1 MIERREH
8 LRLAAEARDAFEIV
22 GDVRQQDLD
31 RDVAIQPHI
40 ARSIHLAHPA
50 CADGGKDLVWSE
62 TIAGSQGH
70 ARCPMTERAHSKAT
84 CLHNG
89 RDVKLPHPVILLI
102 AGVAVCAALTWILPP
117 GEYDRRDDPATG
129 RSVVVAGTYHRVDP
143 APVGPFAAAVA
154 IPRGFVEAADVIGVV
169 LFVGAAWIVVDRIGT
184 LGRLIAA
191 LVGAF
196 GSGGLIAIPVVSLF
210 FATMGALENMQE
222 EIIPLVPALLL
233 LGRGLGVDAVS
244 VVAMSTGAAAIGSAF
259 GPTNPFQAGIAMKL
273 AQLPPMSAATLRW
286 TTFVAALAL
295 WVAWT
300 MWHAHRKRG
309 RDSGSGIRDSKITGV
324 DGLGPGIRD
333 PKITGGEIGAA
344 QGRDYLIL
352 AVAIAPIAAYVYGSV
367 ALGWGFNELSG
378 GFLVAGCVAGL
389 LGGLGVAGTTT
400 AFLEGMQAML
410 PAAILI
416 GAARALSLVLTDGHV
431 TDTILNGLAEPLSR
445 APAAFA
451 SMLMIPF
458 HAIVHVAVPSVSG
471 QAVLTMPILVPLS
484 DLLGISRQV
493 TVLAYQTG
501 AGLTELLT
509 PTNGGL
515 MAVLLAAGV
524 PFARWIRFAVV
535 GVLLALIVGVAG
547 IIALLAV

>member
-1 MIERREH
+1 M
-8 LRLAAEARDAFEIV
+8 
-22 GDVRQQDLD
+22 
-31 RDVAIQPHI
+31 
-40 ARSIHLAHPA
+40 
-50 CADGGKDLVWSE
+50 
-62 TIAGSQGH
+62 
-70 ARCPMTERAHSKAT
+70 
-84 CLHNG
+84 
-89 RDVKLPHPVILLI
+89 KLPHPVILLV
-102 AGVAVCAALTWILPP
+102 AGVAVCAVLTWILPA
-117 GEYDRRDDPATG
+117 GEYDRRDDAATG

-143 APVGPFAAAVA
+143 APVGPFGAAVA

-169 LFVGAAWIVVDRIGT
+169 LFVGAAWIVVDRVGT

-196 GSGGLIAIPVVSLF
+196 GSRGLIAIPVVSLF

-273 AQLPPMSAATLRW
+273 AQLPPMSAAGLRW
-286 TTFVAALAL
+286 TTFAAALSL

-300 MWHAHRKRG
+300 MWHAARSRN
-309 RDSGSGIRDSKITGV
+309 RDQGSGIGDQESESEQLLI
-324 DGLGPGIRD
+324 PD
-333 PKITGGEIGAA
+333 PRSRIPTAKDFAIL
-344 QGRDYLIL
+344 LI
-352 AVAIAPIAAYVYGSV
+352 AVAPIAAYVYGSV

-378 GFLVAGCVAGL
+378 GFLVAGCIAGL
-389 LGGLGVAGTTT
+389 LGGLGVAGTTA

-431 TDTILNGLAEPLSR
+431 TDTILNGLATPLSR
-445 APAAFA
+445 APAALA
-451 SMLMIPF
+451 ALLMIPF
-458 HAIVHVAVPSVSG
+458 HSIVHVAVPSVSG

-524 PFARWIRFAVV
+524 PFPRWITFAIV
-535 GVLLALIVGVAG
+535 GVLLALAVGVVG
-547 IIALLAV
+547 IIVVLAG

>member
-1 MIERREH
+1 M
-8 LRLAAEARDAFEIV
+8 
-22 GDVRQQDLD
+22 
-31 RDVAIQPHI
+31 
-40 ARSIHLAHPA
+40 
-50 CADGGKDLVWSE
+50 
-62 TIAGSQGH
+62 
-70 ARCPMTERAHSKAT
+70 
-84 CLHNG
+84 
-89 RDVKLPHPVILLI
+89 KLPHPVILLI
-102 AGVAVCAALTWILPP
+102 AGVAVCAALTWILPA

-184 LGRLIAA
+184 LSRLIAA

-196 GSGGLIAIPVVSLF
+196 GSRGLIAIPVVSLF

-273 AQLPPMSAATLRW
+273 AQLPPMSAAAMRW

-300 MWHAHRKRG
+300 MWHAGRSRG
-309 RDSGSGIRDSKITGV
+309 RDSGFGIRDSKV
-324 DGLGPGIRD
+324 A
-333 PKITGGEIGAA
+333 GGEVAPA
-344 QGRDYLIL
+344 TGRDYLVL
-352 AVAIAPIAAYVYGSV
+352 AIAIAPIAAYVYGSV

-389 LGGLGVAGTTT
+389 LGGLGVAGTTA
-400 AFLEGMQAML
+400 AFLEGMQGML

-431 TDTILNGLAEPLSR
+431 TDTILDGLAAPLSR

-451 SMLMIPF
+451 SLLMIPF

-524 PFARWIRFAVV
+524 PFSRWITFAVV
-535 GVLLALIVGVAG
+535 GVLLALAVGVAG
-547 IIALLAV
+547 IFALSAV